1 MADCVA
7 PERLVRS
14 TTSLAGLLQLRVQ
27 QQPDREA
34 FRYPVAEQWRSLT
47 WRQAGERVR
56 HIAAGLLALGIKR
69 EERVGILSNTRLEWV
84 LADLGVLS
92 AGAATT
98 TVYPSST
105 AEECAFI
112 LADSDPLW
120 FLCCVYS
127 CCK

>member
-69 EERVGILSNTRLEWV
+69 EERVGILSNTRLE
-84 LADLGVLS
+84 S
-92 AGAATT
+92 P
-98 TVYPSST
+98 PSSLPT
-105 AEECAFI
+105 
-112 LADSDPLW
+112 
-120 FLCCVYS
+120 
-127 CCK
+127 KKKM